1 MKSAAEI
8 TKDTSLFK
16 IQKYFSNLTNYDT
29 ELDYVSWLETGNVG
43 KITFEMDKYK
53 LLYELLDY
61 MKIEYYKD
69 YPHIQIVKYEYIEI
83 RSLFRS
89 IPKTRK
95 IKNILIDIML
105 INASDDRKE
114 YFNIRVNNK
123 EAFGIAERIAKEI
136 VNYIGIDVK
145 IRF

>member
-1 MKSAAEI
+1 
-8 TKDTSLFK
+8 
-16 IQKYFSNLTNYDT
+16 
-29 ELDYVSWLETGNVG
+29 
-43 KITFEMDKYK
+43 MDKYK

-114 YFNIRVNNK
+114 YFNINVNNK